1 MREKDLFY
9 YVFENDEKKYN
20 EILELIAEKENLEDE
35 IITDGQKVFLRDFY
49 FRLLFRI
56 AILSYRGYSDEEIVK
71 LLNINTG
78 INVINLDNLASLKL
92 KYNNV
97 LNKFYEFLNEIY
109 KNVTTNYCTSV

>member
-1 MREKDLFY
+1 MIEKDLFY
-9 YVFENDEKKYN
+9 YVFSNDEKKYN
-20 EILELIAEKENLEDE
+20 EILGLIEANEDLENE
-35 IITDGQKVFLRDFY
+35 ITDGQKVFLRDFY

-71 LLNINTG
+71 LLNINTD
-78 INVINLDNLASLKL
+78 INVINLDNLASLKV